1 MTKEHVVSETEKE
14 IEEASE
20 IENLKKVEA
29 VLFVAGKFL
38 NLQELIT
45 LTDINPL
52 LLRELIEKLTE
63 KYNKDDSAIEIVNKS
78 DMWKMDVKQEYVNFI
93 NKLATGNT
101 EFSKAEQETLAVI
114 AYKQP
119 VKQSIIVKIRGN
131 KSYDHI
137 KKFIDVGLVVGKQA
151 GHTKELKL
159 SDDFFDYFHLTEK
172 GIETASSESADSE
185 NSQNSGEKESED
197 NSVINSN
204 NN

>member
-1 MTKEHVVSETEKE
+1 MTKEHVSSETEKE

-38 NLQELIT
+38 NLQELVS